1 LEENLGG
8 ADLELT
14 IEELD
19 SINEALSKIDID
31 ETHF

>member
-1 LEENLGG
+1 LG
-8 ADLELT
+8 AANIQLT
-14 IEELD
+14 GEELD